1 MTTCL
6 RSIERH
12 ATTVYTREVFGDVK
26 KEIEGVGALNQI
38 NKRRILNTMVY
49 TLEEYEEPNVHIMA
63 SFGRSTSKVSC
74 QCNFWKKHGYPCKD
88 MFFVMKAEHLKEIPD
103 KLVLR
108 RWKTDAK
115 SPEHP
120 YVKTLSWITRHFI
133 VGLSRALNMP
143 VNQMLWLGTHLL
155 LSQKELQNLERKKA
169 LVCTCCKGT
178 GHTKRTYLA
187 KGDYDEQHDLRD
199 DAFEGD
205 DLDMPDRDDEHVGDN
220 LFLGPRGTSNNV
232 YHNTVSCF
240 LYCRHEFSTKKQ
252 LIAKTGAHATYQQ
265 ASVTRE
271 AVSWVD
277 KLGVP

>member
-1 MTTCL
+1 MQNPLSSTRKVEVTL
-6 RSIERH
+6 ANTVLFSAMGHSISHRSECFSWGHNGWHCSKRL
-12 ATTVYTREVFGDVK
+12 YVK
-26 KEIEGVGALNQI
+26 F
-38 NKRRILNTMVY
+38 
-49 TLEEYEEPNVHIMA
+49 
-63 SFGRSTSKVSC
+63 S
-74 QCNFWKKHGYPCKD
+74 
-88 MFFVMKAEHLKEIPD
+88 
-103 KLVLR
+103 
-108 RWKTDAK
+108 
-115 SPEHP
+115 P

-232 YHNTVSCF
+232 YHNT
-240 LYCRHEFSTKKQ
+240 
-252 LIAKTGAHATYQQ
+252 
-265 ASVTRE
+265 
-271 AVSWVD
+271 
-277 KLGVP
+277 